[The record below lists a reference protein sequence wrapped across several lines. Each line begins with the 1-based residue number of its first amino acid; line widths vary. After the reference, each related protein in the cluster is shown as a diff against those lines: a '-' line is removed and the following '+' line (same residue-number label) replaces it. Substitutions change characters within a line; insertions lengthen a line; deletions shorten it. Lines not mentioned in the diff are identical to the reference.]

1 MQPPPPRRACLVV
14 PASSGRKLLKA
25 QALAVDEVVI
35 DLEDAL
41 VPEQKNAATRA
52 TVASALREAW
62 RAPIRAVRVN
72 ALGTQW
78 FHEDVRDVVSLAGR
92 ALTAI
97 VLPKVE
103 SAADVQHLDD
113 LLTQLEPPG
122 HRVAIE
128 AQIESARGLLRVEEI
143 AAASSRLE
151 ALVFGPADF
160 ASSLGIPTLGIGT
173 MADDYPGDQWAYP
186 RSRIA
191 VAAHANGLAPIDGP
205 YGAYQDLEGLHET
218 ARRARILG
226 FAGKWAIHPEQI
238 AGCRRVFSPSPEE
251 VAAARRILGALDAAA
266 RHGDGATSSEGSM
279 LDEASRRL
287 AESVLGHADADQTA
301 GS

>member
-1 MQPPPPRRACLVV
+1 MQPTTPRRACLVV
-14 PASSGRKLLKA
+14 PASSERKLLKA
-25 QALAVDEVVI
+25 QALAVDEIVI

-41 VPEQKNAATRA
+41 VPERKNADTRA

-62 RAPIRAVRVN
+62 LAPTRAVRVN
-72 ALGTQW
+72 ALGTPW
-78 FHEDVRDVVSLAGR
+78 FDQDVRDIVSLAGP

-103 SAADVQHLDD
+103 SAAAVQHLDQM
-113 LLTQLEPPG
+113 LSKLEPHG

-128 AQIESARGLLRVEEI
+128 AQIESARGLVRVEEI
-143 AAASSRLE
+143 AASSTRLD

-173 MADDYPGDQWAYP
+173 MADDYSGDQWAYP

-191 VAAHANGLAPIDGP
+191 VAAHANDLVPIDGP
-205 YGAYQDLEGLHET
+205 YGAYKDIDGLRES

-226 FAGKWAIHPEQI
+226 FAGKWAIHPDQV
-238 AGCRRVFSPSPEE
+238 GPCRTAFSPSPTE
-251 VAAARRILGALDAAA
+251 VAEARRILGALDAAA
-266 RHGDGATSSEGSM
+266 QHGDGATSINGSM

-287 AESVLGHADADQTA
+287 AESVLERADIDQTV
-301 GS
+301 S

>member
-1 MQPPPPRRACLVV
+1 MQPAAPRRACLVV
-14 PASSGRKLLKA
+14 PAASERKLQKA

-52 TVASALREAW
+52 GVARSLAEAW

-78 FHEDVRDVVSLAGR
+78 FDEDVRDVVSLAGP

-103 SAADVQHLDD
+103 SAAAVQHLDE
-113 LLTQLEPPG
+113 LLGELEPRG

-128 AQIESARGLLRVEEI
+128 AQIESARGLVRVEEI
-143 AAASSRLE
+143 AVASSRLE

-173 MADDYPGDQWAYP
+173 VADDYPGDQWAYP

-191 VAAHANGLAPIDGP
+191 VAAHANRLSPIDGP
-205 YGAYQDLEGLHET
+205 YGAYDDLEGLRES

-226 FAGKWAIHPEQI
+226 FAGKWAIHPDQI
-238 AGCRRVFSPSPEE
+238 RECERVFSPTPEE
-251 VAAARRILGALDAAA
+251 VAAARQILGALHAAA
-266 RHGDGATSSEGSM
+266 EKGDGATSIDGSM

-287 AESVLGHADADQTA
+287 AESVLAHADVDHT